1 MKDFVKK
8 KYLNELESLKDNVNV
23 LKVITGIRGSGKSTL
38 LNDEKENL
46 LANGVNPK
54 DIISVNLDLDS
65 NRNIKT
71 SSELIDLIKKQDYDN
86 ETTKYLFIDEIQY
99 VKGFEEVL
107 VQYFSSKKYSIFISS
122 SNKALFSKKFLEL
135 FSEKYKVIELKTL
148 SLKEFNEVANVNN
161 LEPNS
166 LLTGYILESGF
177 IETLNVSDLISKIE
191 ITRKLLNNILEK
203 DILPFVKV
211 KSLTIAKE
219 ITTFIIN
226 NFDSIIDKEELDE
239 FIKSY
244 NGLIKLED
252 INDYL
257 LSLENAYVIKS
268 VKVKNIN
275 NNEVI
280 TAKYFLSDL
289 GLFTCLMTKKAID
302 YDRVF
307 ENIIFNTLNDAEIS
321 SCYDN
326 EVNLGLMIKSNENLE
341 IIKVITNVGRTN
353 AKSICDLD
361 WYNHL
366 IALDS
371 NIKKVVVTYGKVNQT
386 TNDDLIYED
395 ALNLLLNK

>member
-99 VKGFEEVL
+99 VKNFEEVL
-107 VQYFSSKKYSIFISS
+107 VQYFSSKKYSIFVSS

-177 IETLNVSDLISKIE
+177 VETLNVSDLISKIE

-289 GLFTCLMTKKAID
+289 GLFTCSMTKKAID

-371 NIKKVVVTYGKVNQT
+371 NIKKVVITYGKVNQT

>member
-177 IETLNVSDLISKIE
+177 IETLNVSDLIE
-191 ITRKLLNNILEK
+191 
-203 DILPFVKV
+203 
-211 KSLTIAKE
+211 
-219 ITTFIIN
+219 
-226 NFDSIIDKEELDE
+226 
-239 FIKSY
+239 
-244 NGLIKLED
+244 
-252 INDYL
+252 
-257 LSLENAYVIKS
+257 
-268 VKVKNIN
+268 
-275 NNEVI
+275 
-280 TAKYFLSDL
+280 
-289 GLFTCLMTKKAID
+289 
-302 YDRVF
+302 
-307 ENIIFNTLNDAEIS
+307 
-321 SCYDN
+321 
-326 EVNLGLMIKSNENLE
+326 
-341 IIKVITNVGRTN
+341 
-353 AKSICDLD
+353 
-361 WYNHL
+361 
-366 IALDS
+366 
-371 NIKKVVVTYGKVNQT
+371 
-386 TNDDLIYED
+386 
-395 ALNLLLNK
+395 

>member
-46 LANGVNPK
+46 IANGVNPK

-99 VKGFEEVL
+99 VKNFEEVL
-107 VQYFSSKKYSIFISS
+107 VQYFSSKKYSIFVSS

-177 IETLNVSDLISKIE
+177 IETLSVSDLISKIE

-226 NFDSIIDKEELDE
+226 NFDSAIDKEELDE

-289 GLFTCLMTKKAID
+289 GLFTCSMTKKTID

-371 NIKKVVVTYGKVNQT
+371 NIKKVVITYGKVNQT

-395 ALNLLLNK
+395 ALNLLLNR

>member
-1 MKDFVKK
+1 MTDFVKK
-8 KYLNELESLKDNVNV
+8 KYLNKLESLKDKVNLV
-23 LKVITGIRGSGKSTL
+23 KVITGIRGSGKSTL
-38 LNDEKENL
+38 LNAEKESLIAKGINQ
-46 LANGVNPK
+46 K

-71 SSELIDLIKKQDYDN
+71 SSDLIELIKKQDYDS

-99 VKGFEEVL
+99 VKNFEEVL

-122 SNKALFSKKFLEL
+122 SNKCLFSKKFLEL
-135 FSEKYKVIELKTL
+135 FSGKYEAIELKPL
-148 SLKEFNEVANVNN
+148 SLKEFNEVANINK

-177 IETLNVSDLISKIE
+177 IETLDVSDLVSKIE

-203 DILPFVKV
+203 DVLPFVKV
-211 KSLTIAKE
+211 NSLTIAKE

-226 NFDSIIDKEELDE
+226 NFDSIIDKEEYDE

-268 VKVKNIN
+268 VKVQDIN
-275 NNEVI
+275 SNEVI
-280 TAKYFLSDL
+280 NAKYFLSDL
-289 GLFTCLMTKKAID
+289 GLFTCSMTKKAID
-302 YDRVF
+302 YDCVV
-307 ENIIFNTLNDAEIS
+307 ENIIFNTLNDVEIL

-326 EVNLGLMIKSNENLE
+326 GVNLGLMIKSNGSLE
-341 IIKVITNVGRTN
+341 IIKVITNVGRNN

-361 WYNHL
+361 WYKHL
-366 IALDS
+366 ITLDS
-371 NIKKVVVTYGKVNQT
+371 SIKKVVVTYGKVNRT